1 MTSLARQRE
10 QGAALVAD
18 HGRIAAGFF
27 DIGQSRTL
35 AWAPRPQATGM
46 VTALANPERGWD
58 AVVIGEYERA
68 FYSSQYP
75 SMAPLLEHYGV
86 LPGTPEVGGRID
98 FRAEDHEETI
108 ALSSSGTAVC
118 WSTGMPSARLAASR
132 SRRRSAPEHSRCPA
146 SSALMAPAQSMAAI
160 GVVPSLMLTPV
171 VMKGRRSSGAASRW
185 R

>member
-18 HGRIAAGFF
+18 HGRIAAGFL

-68 FYSSQYP
+68 FYSSQYA
-75 SMAPLLEHYGV
+75 SMAPAVGALRRPAGD
-86 LPGTPEVGGRID
+86 PGGRRPD
-98 FRAEDHEETI
+98 Q
-108 ALSSSGTAVC
+108 LPC
-118 WSTGMPSARLAASR
+118 
-132 SRRRSAPEHSRCPA
+132 
-146 SSALMAPAQSMAAI
+146 
-160 GVVPSLMLTPV
+160 
-171 VMKGRRSSGAASRW
+171 
-185 R
+185 